1 MEDQLWLQPIVPL
14 YLGRPAALRTDGPSG
29 RRPLAARPGL
39 NSPPKSQ
46 LMELSGAKTNPAQ
59 MLLLQ
64 KKKKKSLWKSA
75 GINVKLRRDCEH
87 MPANL

>member
-1 MEDQLWLQPIVPL
+1 MEDQLWVQPIVPL

-29 RRPLAARPGL
+29 RLPLAARPGL

-64 KKKKKSLWKSA
+64 KKKKKITLEICWNQCKA
-75 GINVKLRRDCEH
+75 PQGL
-87 MPANL
+87 